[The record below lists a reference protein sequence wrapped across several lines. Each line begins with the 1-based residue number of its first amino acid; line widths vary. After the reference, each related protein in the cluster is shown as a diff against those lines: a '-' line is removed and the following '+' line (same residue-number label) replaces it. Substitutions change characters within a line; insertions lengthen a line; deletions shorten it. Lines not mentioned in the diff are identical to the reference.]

1 MSQTLQNQMLIAK
14 SMLGII
20 ELSDGA
26 GTTIS
31 NGNIICDDLTG
42 NNLNVTNVD
51 TTNMTLQNLNMS
63 GSFEVP
69 DVNDITT
76 TYGLVSFA
84 NYGNSY
90 LAKNLYIDGYLLPY
104 FPLSTTSYRL
114 GLSAMQYL
122 LSTSL
127 NNMAWGTNA
136 LQGATSPATGYS
148 NLVQRTIAI
157 GTNALNLP
165 VGIQDA
171 STLPCQDNVI
181 IGYNAMKSAFYN
193 IKDMVVIGSNC
204 IAGNGTGSN
213 NSVVIGANIGSG
225 ANNSNYENCVVVG
238 SNNCT
243 NVGVNSAVVVG
254 ANNLINA
261 TFPDGYAN
269 NAVILGTSN
278 LINSISFDQ
287 VITVGNNCF
296 NYLNNGASS
305 IAMGYNVMPGLTNG
319 YFVICIG
326 SDSNTNYPGLT
337 NATCVGMNTAMTTN
351 DSNTFMIGGN
361 DAGFQNGSYPL
372 YQNLCIKNKNRV
384 LTGRTFTS
392 ASAVLAFENAEHIFI
407 TTATTTSITLPTPST
422 NGNTNIGARFKI
434 MRTYTGTW
442 NNITINAPSGQ
453 TIAFNNSSSSTY
465 TFASSETYVQF
476 VCTATTGSTWT
487 VSASQQIATGGFST
501 GLSTNT
507 INPYI
512 TANQC
517 DLWTSSTAST
527 INIGNQSTAQ
537 IINFS
542 KINTNSIEPKT
553 TGGDINLFTTT
564 IASRL
569 NLGNSGNIIN
579 AYFYLNPT
587 ISGLTTFTGGI
598 TASATQTIN
607 FGANAPT
614 MRGDNIVANSIGQTQ
629 VNNGYMDLWTNQ
641 TILLGGIKTFTSPP
655 VMSGA
660 SITAGTIG
668 QTQISNGYL
677 DLSSDQTITSGI
689 KTFNTAPVMS
699 GASITATSIPNS
711 ALQTT
716 VTLNNTASTFSA
728 LKSFTVAPVM
738 SGGSITTT
746 SIPNSALQTT
756 VTLNNSTSTFSATKT
771 FSAGIN
777 ATGPQTINFGTN
789 TPTMVGT
796 NVTSIPL
803 NNILG
808 YATLSTYQN
817 TTSYFPTMTSF
828 ASNPIIAHTYDPLF
842 TNNSTSTNIIVS
854 GSTYFYSVYLT
865 AGLVIQKCSIYM
877 AQAGTTQTI
886 QSSLYNYLGQL
897 IISFGTTG
905 VSSIQ
910 YSTMTAASAVTISTD
925 GFYWIAMRS
934 IHSGAVLPIF
944 SAMVPPTPAPSL
956 NFKTSFNNVSNIA
969 PYRACSIQFSFPLTN
984 NIPAAQLVLPEN
996 RIVYMALSLT

>member
-1 MSQTLQNQMLIAK
+1 MASTTNISINSR
-14 SMLGII
+14 SMNGII
-20 ELSDGA
+20 TISDGTA
-26 GTTIS
+26 TIEDGNISCTDITGTT
-31 NGNIICDDLTG
+31 
-42 NNLNVTNVD
+42 LNMTNVD
-51 TTNMTLQNLNMS
+51 TTNMNLQNLNMT

-69 DVNDITT
+69 DINDITT
-76 TYGLVSFA
+76 SYGLVSFA

-90 LAKNLYIDGYLLPY
+90 MAKDLYIDGYLLPY

-114 GLSAMQYL
+114 GLNAMQYL

-127 NNMAWGTNA
+127 NNMAWGTSA
-136 LQGATSPATGYS
+136 LQGASSPATGYS

-157 GTNALNLP
+157 GTNALKIP
-165 VGIQDA
+165 SGIQDA
-171 STLPCQDNVI
+171 STFPCQDNVV
-181 IGYNAMKSAFYN
+181 IGYNAMQNAFYN
-193 IKDMVVIGSNC
+193 IKDMVVIGSKC
-204 IAGNGTGSN
+204 ISGAGSGSN
-213 NSVVIGANIGSG
+213 NSVIIGANIGSG
-225 ANNSNYENCVVVG
+225 TNNSNYENCVVIG

-243 NVGVNSAVVVG
+243 NVGVNGSVIVG
-254 ANNLINA
+254 AGNLINA

-269 NAVILGTSN
+269 GAVILGASN
-278 LINSISFDQ
+278 LINSLAFDA
-287 VITVGNNCF
+287 VVAIGLNVF
-296 NYLNNGASS
+296 NQMNNGASC
-305 IAMGYNVMPGLTNG
+305 IGIGYTVMAGLTNG
-319 YFVICIG
+319 YYVIAIG
-326 SDSNTNYPGLT
+326 SESNTNYAGLT
-337 NATCVGMNTAMTTN
+337 NATCIGMNTAMTTN

-384 LTGRTFTS
+384 LTGRTFTT

-465 TFASSETYVQF
+465 IFASSETYVQF

-487 VSASQQIATGGFST
+487 VSASQQIATGGFAT
-501 GLSTNT
+501 GLSTND
-507 INPYI
+507 INPF
-512 TANQC
+512 TVGNTC
-517 DLWTSSTAST
+517 NLWTSSTAST
-527 INIGNQSTAQ
+527 INIGHQSTAQ

-542 KINTNSIEPKT
+542 KINTNTIEQKAV
-553 TGGDINLFTTT
+553 GSDINLFRTLINPTV
-564 IASRL
+564 L
-569 NLGNSGNIIN
+569 YFGNSANVIN
-579 AYFYLNPT
+579 ANFYLNPIIT
-587 ISGLTTFTGGI
+587 GLTTINGGI
-598 TASATQTIN
+598 TATATQTID
-607 FGANAPT
+607 FGVNSPK
-614 MRGDNIVANSIGQTQ
+614 MRGDNIVSSSIGQTQ
-629 VNNGYMDLWTNQ
+629 INNGYMDLWTNQ
-641 TILLGGIKTFTSPP
+641 TISFGTKTFSNPP

-668 QTQISNGYL
+668 QTQISNGYV
-677 DLSSDQTITSGI
+677 DLTSDQTITSGI

-728 LKSFTVAPVM
+728 LKTFTVAPSM
-738 SGGSITTT
+738 SGGSITAT

-756 VTLNNSTSTFSATKT
+756 VTLNNTTSTFSALKT

-777 ATGPQTINFGTN
+777 ATGPQNINFGTN

-796 NVTSIPL
+796 NVTSIPF

-808 YATLSTYQN
+808 YASIPTYQN
-817 TTSYFPTMTSF
+817 TTSYFPTMSSF

-842 TNNSTSTNIIVS
+842 TNNTTSTNIIVS

-865 AGLVIQKCSIYM
+865 AGLVIQKCDIYM
-877 AQAGTTQTI
+877 TRAGTTQTI
-886 QSSLYNYLGQL
+886 ETSLYNYLGQL

-905 VSSIQ
+905 VASIQ
-910 YSTMTAASAVTISTD
+910 YATMTAASAVTISTA

-944 SAMVPPTPAPSL
+944 AGMVKLTPAPNI
-956 NFKTSFNNVSNIA
+956 NFKQTFNNVSNIA
-969 PYRACSIQFSFPLTN
+969 PYRACSIQLSFLLTN
-984 NIPAAQLVLPEN
+984 NIPAARQVLPEEN
-996 RIVYMALSLT
+996 IIYLALSLT